1 MPPKTKNTDITITIY
16 NPETTEDYSRFSEP
30 VEFYAIA
37 IPKEKHNAKERN
49 QGYSQT
55 QNL

>member
-1 MPPKTKNTDITITIY
+1 MPPKTKNPDITITVY
-16 NPETTEDYSRFSEP
+16 NPEVTQDYSRFSEP

-49 QGYSQT
+49 QGYCQT